1 MNTPLDELAGQAP
14 AESEP
19 TADTTEE
26 TVTQENELTAADVTT
41 IAVVEGVTQHTI
53 AAQNPTK
60 EEMAELLEH
69 LTVNYDATVDIKPVQ
84 FNFKKT
90 KDKET
95 GIETIRQA
103 VQLPIPYPS
112 VEGIVAILEAGGLQL
127 ELLQEAIEKVINDAS
142 RDLLYDDVTLSAASF
157 PMDKVTWDAISKQP
171 KAQRRGGGI
180 AKEVWEAFAEDYVS
194 IMPTITGKTVEQIAN
209 AAKILMGKLSQV
221 KTNEPVLKL
230 LVGQLAIR
238 QAVQLPIPY
247 PSVEGIVAILE
258 AGGLQL
264 ELLQEAIEKVIND
277 ASRDLLYDDVTLSAA
292 SFPMDKVTW
301 DAISKQPK
309 AQRRGGGIAK
319 EVWEAF
325 AEDYVSIMPTIT
337 GKTVEQ
343 IANAAKILMGKL
355 SQVKTN
361 EPVLKLLVG
370 QLAIYADSSP
380 NVQEY
385 QECVEFLLTK
395 ADTFLNVT
403 DEQL

>member
-1 MNTPLDELAGQAP
+1 MNTPLNELAGQAP
-14 AESEP
+14 NEEAP

-26 TVTQENELTAADVTT
+26 AVTQANELTAADVTT
-41 IAVVEGVTQHTI
+41 VGVSEEGVTQHTI
-53 AAQNPTK
+53 AASNPTK

-103 VQLPIPYPS
+103 VQLPVPYPS

-142 RDLLYDDVTLSAASF
+142 RDLLYDDVTLSAATF
-157 PMDKVTWDAISKQP
+157 PMDLVTWDAISKQP

-180 AKEVWEAFAEDYVS
+180 AKEVWE
-194 IMPTITGKTVEQIAN
+194 G
-209 AAKILMGKLSQV
+209 
-221 KTNEPVLKL
+221 
-230 LVGQLAIR
+230 
-238 QAVQLPIPY
+238 
-247 PSVEGIVAILE
+247 
-258 AGGLQL
+258 
-264 ELLQEAIEKVIND
+264 
-277 ASRDLLYDDVTLSAA
+277 
-292 SFPMDKVTW
+292 
-301 DAISKQPK
+301 
-309 AQRRGGGIAK
+309 
-319 EVWEAF
+319 F

-370 QLAIYADSSP
+370 QLAIYAESSP

-403 DEQL
+403 DEQLLANL